1 MIWKADS
8 GEIDSRLQGLFLF
21 KVDLFFNPVNVFF
34 ACFCLIDVY
43 SCFTSSYQIGL
54 PDQVLFGFVLN
65 KKQIKKQ
72 QSFHRDIS
80 NCTSIVAASS
90 QRACSF
96 AFRTDSL
103 QLTLP
108 LF

>member
-54 PDQVLFGFVLN
+54 PDQVLFWFCV
-65 KKQIKKQ
+65 KQKA
-72 QSFHRDIS
+72 
-80 NCTSIVAASS
+80 N
-90 QRACSF
+90 
-96 AFRTDSL
+96 
-103 QLTLP
+103 
-108 LF
+108 